1 MEYYNLS
8 EDEAVLFKGNVIL
21 NDKVGATQLV
31 LTNKN
36 LVFITKTLDPNNE
49 FIAYSDIYSIE
60 EVKIFKN
67 KPQIEFKN
75 MGVEMY
81 LKTTELY
88 FTFDTKKELSLFKS
102 AIIDLLTGK
111 TSAERNAQ
119 KVKGAIGLVNETLDV
134 DIVQSAGNLI
144 HDGVMSIFEKTGNSI
159 ADGIKK
165 SQLLFNKN
173 SNKKSNKHLENKN
186 EKSNDT

>member
-8 EDEAVLFKGNVIL
+8 EDEAVLFKGNIIL
-21 NDKVGATQLV
+21 NNQVGATQLV

-49 FIAYSDIYSIE
+49 LIAYSDIYPID
-60 EVKIFKN
+60 EVKIFKD
-67 KPQIEFKN
+67 KPQIEFKD

-134 DIVQSAGNLI
+134 DIVHSAGNLI

-186 EKSNDT
+186 EKPSNT